1 MDPWASS
8 QVPPALAPF
17 VPFSDEQWSPDR
29 IEKYS
34 LEEIATFMPTPI
46 LQENTTAVEQKP
58 FPFLSLPGE
67 IRNLIYRHALVSPK
81 TYTVKLQFFPTDTAL
96 LRVNKQIYA
105 EASAIFYHENI
116 FWFPQTL
123 FVGGPILERLERVY
137 HLPPRRLQ
145 IMRNFVIDIPI
156 YGFHGGNFLY
166 RQVRENNMELLS
178 FLLHHNDPGIK
189 VSLDFLMAWGESDFE
204 MLPFLYV
211 PLVDKWTAIKSKAEV
226 EVVVRTAAFGL
237 DFWVDYLGK
246 SFGNKWFV
254 NTNFQNLGT
263 TQQTRRWEA
272 VRRFRERYQMEGLIE
287 HYCEKFDSASYSF
300 APRRTPS

>member
-1 MDPWASS
+1 
-8 QVPPALAPF
+8 
-17 VPFSDEQWSPDR
+17 
-29 IEKYS
+29 
-34 LEEIATFMPTPI
+34 
-46 LQENTTAVEQKP
+46 
-58 FPFLSLPGE
+58 
-67 IRNLIYRHALVSPK
+67 
-81 TYTVKLQFFPTDTAL
+81 
-96 LRVNKQIYA
+96 
-105 EASAIFYHENI
+105 
-116 FWFPQTL
+116 
-123 FVGGPILERLERVY
+123 
-137 HLPPRRLQ
+137 
-145 IMRNFVIDIPI
+145 
-156 YGFHGGNFLY
+156 
-166 RQVRENNMELLS
+166 MELLS

-237 DFWVDYLGK
+237 DFWVDYLVSTCLSISWPLNAGFFCLVRSKYLSDEVVYLRAKHAVLGLELNLTFSQGK

-263 TQQTRRWEA
+263 TQQMRRWEA